1 MYKPNKMRLN
11 KFVDVAIPKNSDYF
25 LRMNG
30 AFPNIPNGA
39 YSGEELVP
47 PSVRLVDMLADM
59 DDYDRMMQRKEY
71 AESQKN
77 SDP

>member
-1 MYKPNKMRLN
+1 MRLN

-39 YSGEELVP
+39 YSGDEIVP
-47 PSVRLVDMLADM
+47 PPDRLVDKLADM
-59 DDYDRMMQRKEY
+59 DAYDRMMQRKEY
-71 AESQKN
+71 AESQNK
-77 SDP
+77 SDS